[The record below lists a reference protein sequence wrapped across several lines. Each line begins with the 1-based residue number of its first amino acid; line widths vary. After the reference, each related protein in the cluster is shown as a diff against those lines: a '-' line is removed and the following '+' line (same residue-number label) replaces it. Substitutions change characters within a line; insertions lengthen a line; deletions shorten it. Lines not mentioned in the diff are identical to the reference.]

1 MGEGVGLSWPEVL
14 CHEPRSWA
22 GEAISEENEVV
33 GAVSRSRYA
42 QIVAELRDVTG
53 QQTQGQFTIGD
64 RALEIEP
71 IRPCSSRATGAT
83 GPAAQSLAR
92 LAEDLGQPVT
102 TIQQARWTA
111 SRWPADQRRKTES
124 FTVHRVLAGID
135 DEQERFAAIDELP
148 DGKTHWTVDDA
159 TQRIR
164 TQGKNTSRPPG
175 TTTVITPR
183 PGA

>member
-1 MGEGVGLSWPEVL
+1 M
-14 CHEPRSWA
+14 
-22 GEAISEENEVV
+22 V

-83 GPAAQSLAR
+83 GGGAVLAR

-111 SRWPADQRRKTES
+111 SRWLADQRRKTES
-124 FTVHRVLAGID
+124 FTVHRVLASID

>member
-1 MGEGVGLSWPEVL
+1 M
-14 CHEPRSWA
+14 
-22 GEAISEENEVV
+22 V

-42 QIVAELRDVTG
+42 QIVAELRGVTG

-83 GPAAQSLAR
+83 RPAAQSLAR
-92 LAEDLGQPVT
+92 LAEDLGLPVT

-111 SRWPADQRRKTES
+111 SRWPADRRRKTES

-135 DEQERFAAIDELP
+135 DERERFAAIDELP
-148 DGKTHWTVDDA
+148 DGKTRWTVDDA
-159 TQRIR
+159 TQRLG
-164 TQGKNTSRPPG
+164 TQGKTPAAQQG